1 MFYVSIPCHALVGLN
16 LVNVHD
22 NGGEIIGAD
31 SGNVV
36 FRFPTEE
43 NYFDTIGNG
52 SELCFKCATFSL
64 IGGELCGIR
73 IVQVTGAS
81 VIVRINRINANR
93 SFLQIIR
100 HASQELAKRWQPRDA
115 KQVDD

>member
-22 NGGEIIGAD
+22 NGGDIIGAD

-43 NYFDTIGNG
+43 NYLEAIGNG
-52 SELCFKCATFSL
+52 STLCFKCATASL

-73 IVQVTGAS
+73 IMQVAGAS
-81 VIVRINRINANR
+81 VIVQIDRTHANR

-100 HASQELAKRWQPRDA
+100 RASQELAKRWQPREA
-115 KQVDD
+115 KQVDE